1 MVAVLEE
8 IVEWLGPVFGAA
20 GYWIIAGA
28 VVLERSILIGLVV
41 PGDVVIALGGIEAA
55 RGELSVEWVIVV
67 TVLAAVAGESIGY
80 WIGRRYGMGLIRRL
94 PLVRRL
100 IPRLEAAERYFATH
114 GRKTVAIGRFA
125 TAAGAFIPFVAGVA
139 RMPFGRFLAVDIP
152 AIIVWASGIT
162 AVGYLFGSNLELVER
177 LLSRFGLVMLA
188 IFLLFILGR
197 ALLNRRR
204 GASP

>member
-1 MVAVLEE
+1 VAVIEE
-8 IVEWLGPVFGAA
+8 IVEWVGPVFDVA
-20 GYWIIAGA
+20 GYWIVAGA
-28 VVLERSILIGLVV
+28 VVLERSILIGLIV

-55 RGELSVEWVIVV
+55 RGELRVGWVIVAA
-67 TVLAAVAGESIGY
+67 VLAAVAGESIGY
-80 WIGRRYGMGLIRRL
+80 WIGRRYGVDLIRRL

-100 IPRLEAAERYFATH
+100 IPRLEAAEKYFATH

-152 AIIVWASGIT
+152 AIIVWAAGIT
-162 AVGYLFGSNLELVER
+162 SIGYIFGSNLDFVER
-177 LLSRFGLVMLA
+177 ILSRFGLAMLA
-188 IFLLFILGR
+188 LFLLFILGR

-204 GASP
+204 GASS